1 MFECEANGLYFL
13 LVNVSD
19 QEIDGYAFNESDS
32 NHSISNYVTPVA
44 VRSGTILLLLNE
56 Y

>member
-32 NHSISNYVTPVA
+32 KAIQTTVYRTM
-44 VRSGTILLLLNE
+44 
-56 Y
+56 